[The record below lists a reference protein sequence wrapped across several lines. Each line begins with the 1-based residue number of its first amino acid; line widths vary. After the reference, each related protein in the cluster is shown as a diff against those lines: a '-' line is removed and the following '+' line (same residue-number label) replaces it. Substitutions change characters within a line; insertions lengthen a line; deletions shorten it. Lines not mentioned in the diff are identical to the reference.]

1 MQQHRLALAASDH
14 REQERHLQRPPDQPD
29 RALEPR
35 LFQATVAIIT
45 PAPISGAVVE
55 RMNFRAWMVFVT
67 LWSTV
72 VYLTLRHRP

>member
-1 MQQHRLALAASDH
+1 MQQNRLALAASDH
-14 REQERHLQRPPDQPD
+14 PAQERHLQRPPDQRD

-35 LFQATVAIIT
+35 LFQATVAIST

-67 LWSTV
+67 LWSRV
-72 VYLTLRHRP
+72 LYLPLRDRP